1 MTATCRDQGATRS
14 STTSDSCLTGTKPA
28 FCTFHYNNRTSSS
41 VMPLT
46 RRHFIGTAAS
56 AAALACQC
64 VEAQEEHALFWRI
77 EVPDGGRGVAFG
89 YTRVAAA
96 VVPEVVKD
104 GVRLMEGAKR
114 VVLDMN
120 NTRFPAMKID
130 PNLPSLWPKLDP
142 ARAEQ
147 VRSILT
153 SMHVPPAQLENL
165 PGFFTAS
172 LLYAEGQANPVP
184 SVGGVIV
191 DQAKAL
197 GRPMTVLLEASDVE
211 HLRKPVDFARINQ
224 SVDATTIEFLLD
236 ARRRVGPIGAY
247 CERLYRERKGEELER
262 FAKSMSDHG
271 VPESQTYLDAE
282 AAREMMLARL
292 PAALQSKQPDDL
304 AFCLLPI
311 GILSGPKSI
320 LTALRDQG
328 AHTTPLA

>member
-1 MTATCRDQGATRS
+1 
-14 STTSDSCLTGTKPA
+14 
-28 FCTFHYNNRTSSS
+28 
-41 VMPLT
+41 MPLT

-56 AAALACQC
+56 ATALACKWA
-64 VEAQEEHALFWRI
+64 EAQEERALFWRI
-77 EVPDGGRGVAFG
+77 ESPDGGRGIAFG
-89 YTRVAAA
+89 YARVAAA

-120 NTRFPAMKID
+120 NTRFPAMKVD
-130 PNLPSLWPKLDP
+130 PNLPPLWPKLDP
-142 ARAEQ
+142 ARAQQ

-165 PGFFTAS
+165 PGFFIATF
-172 LLYAEGQANPVP
+172 LYAEGQTNPVP

-191 DQAKAL
+191 DRAKAL

-211 HLRKPVDFARINQ
+211 HLRKPVDFARINER
-224 SVDATTIEFLLD
+224 VDGATIEFLLD

-247 CERLYRERKGEELER
+247 CERLYRERKGEELQR

-271 VPESQTYLDAE
+271 VPESQTYFDGE
-282 AAREMMLARL
+282 ATREMLLARF
-292 PAALQSKQPDDL
+292 PTALRSTQSDDL

-311 GILSGPKSI
+311 GMLSGPKSI
-320 LTALRDQG
+320 LTTLRDQG
-328 AHTTPLA
+328 AHTSPLA

>member
-1 MTATCRDQGATRS
+1 MTVPCRDQGATRS
-14 STTSDSCLTGTKPA
+14 STTSDSRPTGTRPA
-28 FCTFHYNNRTSSS
+28 FCAFHSINRTSSI
-41 VMPLT
+41 MPLT
-46 RRHFIGTAAS
+46 RRQFIGTAAS
-56 AAALACQC
+56 AAALACKC

-77 EVPDGGRGVAFG
+77 EVPNGGRGVAFG

-96 VVPEVVKD
+96 VVPEIVKD

-142 ARAEQ
+142 ARAQQ

-165 PGFFTAS
+165 PGFFIAS

-197 GRPMTVLLEASDVE
+197 GRPMTVLLEASD
-211 HLRKPVDFARINQ
+211 
-224 SVDATTIEFLLD
+224 
-236 ARRRVGPIGAY
+236 
-247 CERLYRERKGEELER
+247 
-262 FAKSMSDHG
+262 
-271 VPESQTYLDAE
+271 
-282 AAREMMLARL
+282 
-292 PAALQSKQPDDL
+292 
-304 AFCLLPI
+304 I
-311 GILSGPKSI
+311 GICASPSI
-320 LTALRDQG
+320 SRASTKASTRR
-328 AHTTPLA
+328 

>member
-96 VVPEVVKD
+96 V
-104 GVRLMEGAKR
+104 
-114 VVLDMN
+114 
-120 NTRFPAMKID
+120 AMKID

-165 PGFFTAS
+165 PGFFIAS

-292 PAALQSKQPDDL
+292 PTALRSTQSDDL